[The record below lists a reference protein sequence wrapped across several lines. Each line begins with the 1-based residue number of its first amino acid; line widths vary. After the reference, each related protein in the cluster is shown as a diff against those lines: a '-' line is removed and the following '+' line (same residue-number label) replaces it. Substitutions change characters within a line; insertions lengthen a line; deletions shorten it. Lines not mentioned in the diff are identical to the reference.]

1 MKFIDMATYA
11 FIATVVLAFV
21 VLVVALLRSA
31 VLTEP

>member
-21 VLVVALLRSA
+21 VLVVAVLRKPA
-31 VLTEP
+31 R